1 MNGQVKDGKEKAS
14 KILYDLVGVIEQTT
28 GVIEQKTGK
37 PMTEFEQ
44 RVILRIRE
52 ALFELHRP
60 V

>member
-14 KILYDLVGVIEQTT
+14 KILYDLVGVIEQ
-28 GVIEQKTGK
+28 ITGK

-44 RVILRIRE
+44 RVALRIRE

-60 V
+60 E